1 MKRLSMRWRTCARA
15 WVVLLVAASVAC
27 PAVAADDLIVGFT
40 GMGDYAPIF
49 VAKQQGMFKAQG
61 IDPSLKMMSQVAS
74 AVASNSAQI
83 GGVTPTVLLQA
94 IDSGLD
100 LVVIAGGSQTTHA
113 DRSFGVVV
121 RTGREIRQPK
131 DFEGK
136 TVGVQ
141 AIGAFL
147 QVTFRKW
154 LQDKGVDSSKV
165 HFVEVKIPQMNDV
178 LKGGSVDAVVV
189 PNPFMQRI
197 VDSGNG
203 FVGAYYS
210 ADLPEGMPAMVYVST
225 RAWAASHRKEVAAFR
240 AALAQG
246 IAFTQSRPDATR
258 ADIGEFIKVP
268 AAVLAKIH
276 WAQLNAQIT
285 PAQLGMWNSILTD
298 QHLLRA
304 PIDVSKLFFTP

>member
-1 MKRLSMRWRTCARA
+1 MKKLFDALAHIRA
-15 WVVLLVAASVAC
+15 CILVALLAAASISS
-27 PAVAADDLIVGFT
+27 PAAADEFIVGFT

-49 VAKQQGMFKAQG
+49 VAKQQGMFNAQG
-61 IDPSLKMMSQVAS
+61 IDPSLRMMSQVAS

-121 RTGREIRQPK
+121 RTGRDIHQPK

-141 AIGAFL
+141 AMGAFL
-147 QVTFRKW
+147 HVTFRKW
-154 LQDKGVDSSKV
+154 LQDKGVDSNKV

-197 VDSGNG
+197 VDAGNG

-210 ADLPEGMPAMVYVST
+210 ADLPEGMPSMVYVST
-225 RAWAASHRKEVAAFR
+225 RTWADAHRKEVAAFR
-240 AALAQG
+240 AALEQG
-246 IAFTQSRPDATR
+246 IAFTRSHPDATR
-258 ADIGEFIKVP
+258 ADIGAFIKVP
-268 AAVLAKIH
+268 PPVLAKIQ
-276 WAQLNAQIT
+276 WARLNAQIT
-285 PAQLGMWNSILTD
+285 PAQLDMWNGIMRD
-298 QHLLRA
+298 QHLLKA
-304 PIDVSKLFFTP
+304 PVDVSKLFFTP